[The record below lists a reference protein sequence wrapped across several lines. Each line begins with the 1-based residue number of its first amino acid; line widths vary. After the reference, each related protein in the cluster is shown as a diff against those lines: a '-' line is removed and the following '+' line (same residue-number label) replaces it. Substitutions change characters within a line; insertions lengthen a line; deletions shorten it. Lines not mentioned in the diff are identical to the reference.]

1 MTKNNLTGDTNCDS
15 SKRNAPKF
23 SFGSKIE
30 KPSIIS
36 KRHIQDLMGKE
47 SPGAGSYSILAQK

>member
-1 MTKNNLTGDTNCDS
+1 LTGDTNCDS